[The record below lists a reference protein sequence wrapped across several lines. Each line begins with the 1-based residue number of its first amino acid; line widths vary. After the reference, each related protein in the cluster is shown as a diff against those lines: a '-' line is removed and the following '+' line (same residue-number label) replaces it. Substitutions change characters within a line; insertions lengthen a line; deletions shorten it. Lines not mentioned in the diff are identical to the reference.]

1 MRQRA
6 AGTAGLVIA
15 AALAGAVTA
24 APAASTTTSAAAVTH
39 VHRLHGLTSGGRSA
53 ARHSLNWAGYI
64 EPGRFTSAS
73 GSWRVPTLRT
83 TVDGYS
89 STWVGVDGATSG
101 DGYLLQTGTEQD
113 VVHGR
118 ASYYAWYEV
127 ITPTDVAPER
137 PIRGMT
143 IHPGDVMTA
152 TLTRNSATS
161 WTFSLRDNTLR
172 ETGSLRVSYAGRGR
186 SAEWIEEDTDVDGTI
201 SRAPDWQSVAFSGAT
216 VDGADANLSYRM
228 AVDLVDTHG
237 TVEASTGAPVGGSFF
252 AVTWHAPGTPTRV
265 G

>member
-6 AGTAGLVIA
+6 IGAAGLVVA
-15 AALAGAVTA
+15 AALACS
-24 APAASTTTSAAAVTH
+24 APAGPAAATVAH
-39 VHRLHGLTSGGRSA
+39 VHRLHGLTAGGRSA
-53 ARHSLNWAGYI
+53 VRHSLNWAGYI
-64 EPGRFTSAS
+64 EPGRVTSAS
-73 GSWRVPTLRT
+73 GSWHVPTLRT
-83 TVDGYS
+83 TVEGYS
-89 STWVGVDGATSG
+89 STWVGVDGATAG

-118 ASYYAWYEV
+118 AVYYAWYEV
-127 ITPTDVAPER
+127 ITPTVVAPER

-143 IHPGDVMTA
+143 IHPGDSMTA
-152 TLTRNSATS
+152 TLTRNSATT

-172 ETGSLRVSYAGRGR
+172 ETGKLSLAYAGRGR

-216 VDGADANLSYRM
+216 VNGANANLVYRL
-228 AVDLVDTHG
+228 AVNLVDTHG
-237 TVEASTGAPVGGSFF
+237 TVEASTGAPVGGNAF
-252 AVTWHAPGTPTRV
+252 AITWHSPGTPTRV